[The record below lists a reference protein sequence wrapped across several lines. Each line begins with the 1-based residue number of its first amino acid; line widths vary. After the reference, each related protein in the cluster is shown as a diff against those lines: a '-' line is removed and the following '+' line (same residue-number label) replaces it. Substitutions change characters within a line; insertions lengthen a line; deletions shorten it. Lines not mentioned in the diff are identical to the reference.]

1 MAPNPVCQWDLPPQ
15 PSKIFTTQKMAHIL
29 VSLYSVF
36 FQPHSTSI
44 IINNIHIIDLV
55 YTCIIT
61 SSDSSLAAS
70 LSMTYCTPSDLINTG
85 VVNCLIMCQNTR
97 KMDHFEAKKSKQN
110 LGRFLP
116 SPLGRGTNPT
126 PGRLRRFNNRALCA
140 QPGTQRKILDPPVFM
155 RVTVII
161 IIIIITGYNNPL
173 TAGCAEDQRSF
184 DGQRQRVGRVP
195 AAG

>member
-97 KMDHFEAKKSKQN
+97 KMDHFEAKKIQTKS
-110 LGRFLP
+110 GEIP
-116 SPLGRGTNPT
+116 SFPIGKRDKPH
-126 PGRLRRFNNRALCA
+126 PWA
-140 QPGTQRKILDPPVFM
+140 
-155 RVTVII
+155 
-161 IIIIITGYNNPL
+161 
-173 TAGCAEDQRSF
+173 
-184 DGQRQRVGRVP
+184 P
-195 AAG
+195 AALQ